1 MFDPL
6 GFASPVALAA
16 RRLVQDLWKANVGWV
31 EALGEEFLSKWRS
44 WKTQLPSMSQLRI
57 PRSYFLQ
64 DIDPRDCKLQL
75 RVFSDT
81 SEVGYGASSYLRA
94 EYPDGRI
101 YCTFVMGKA
110 RNAPVKFV
118 SIPRLELQAAVL
130 ATRVCKMLREE
141 LELNIDRTFL
151 WTDSEIVL
159 HYPKNEKQR
168 LQTFVANRVEEIKEH
183 SPVHYWNH
191 VESCA
196 RDFESRRLYFKG
208 IDPIFSDR

>member
-1 MFDPL
+1 MKSSCQSGGHGRLNYLPCLSCASLDPIFCKIL
-6 GFASPVALAA
+6 TRETASC
-16 RRLVQDLWKANVGWV
+16 N
-31 EALGEEFLSKWRS
+31 
-44 WKTQLPSMSQLRI
+44 SMS
-57 PRSYFLQ
+57 S
-64 DIDPRDCKLQL
+64 
-75 RVFSDT
+75 T
-81 SEVGYGASSYLRA
+81 SEVEYGASSYLRG

-141 LELNIDRTFL
+141 LELNIDRTFF

-196 RDFESRRLYFKG
+196 RDFESRRLYFKD